1 MAKKTFIPNWY
12 LHKKSV
18 NLNKKIR
25 ICSTAVLL
33 ANIILFSFILN
44 ISSKIKNI
52 EKILPDKNSS
62 GILNNGEIIKA
73 SKLDII
79 AIDKYKE
86 ISSFFDENN
95 ISYKKLL
102 INKSD
107 LQIDMEVKSYNE
119 YISFIRYIENE
130 YSIKK
135 LTPITKI
142 QGNFNFTVILEV

>member
-44 ISSKIKNI
+44 ISSKTKNI

-62 GILNNGEIIKA
+62 GILNNGEIIKPA
-73 SKLDII
+73 KLDII
-79 AIDKYKE
+79 AIEKYKE
-86 ISSFFDENN
+86 LSSFFDENN

-102 INKSD
+102 INKSN
-107 LQIDMEVKSYNE
+107 LQIDMEVKSYDE
-119 YISFIRYIENE
+119 YINFIRYIESE

-135 LTPITKI
+135 LTPIIKI
-142 QGNFNFTVILEV
+142 QGNLNFTVILEV